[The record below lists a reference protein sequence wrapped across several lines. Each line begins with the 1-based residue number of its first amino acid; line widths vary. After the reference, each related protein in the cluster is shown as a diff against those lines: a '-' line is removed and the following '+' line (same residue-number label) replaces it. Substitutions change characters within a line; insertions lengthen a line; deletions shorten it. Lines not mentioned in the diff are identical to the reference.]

1 MATLGLGVLHNS
13 ILGPCL
19 QNGFA
24 EVSIGWVECWP
35 TSKGLSS
42 LSCGPKH
49 HCQPC
54 ERPWSS
60 GSGPGMAVGHG
71 EMAKAGWGRLAG
83 KRVKDV
89 ELDCYSILQLIHDY
103 IVIVF
108 HNHCFHMFRFMNHTS
123 CIHTLSFFPYIASSL
138 PKVASFN
145 SCWFAALGVDL
156 AKWSKA
162 EPNQNPA
169 KHAVGQTCGN
179 SAHVSI
185 VPIDLWNTYHS
196 SMSAAAS
203 ASFFFFLKLFSSA
216 LSWTKSSM
224 NSIYIWYMHAWI

>member
-1 MATLGLGVLHNS
+1 MLANFQRVVFLE
-13 ILGPCL
+13 LGPQTPL
-19 QNGFA
+19 
-24 EVSIGWVECWP
+24 P
-35 TSKGLSS
+35 TMRAK
-42 LSCGPKH
+42 
-49 HCQPC
+49 
-54 ERPWSS
+54 PWSS

-203 ASFFFFLKLFSSA
+203 ASFFFLKLFSSA

-224 NSIYIWYMHAWI
+224 NSIYMIYACMNIDGSWSNICKFNIFMYACMYAC

>member
-1 MATLGLGVLHNS
+1 MLASFQRVVFLE
-13 ILGPCL
+13 LGPQTPL
-19 QNGFA
+19 
-24 EVSIGWVECWP
+24 P
-35 TSKGLSS
+35 TMRAK
-42 LSCGPKH
+42 
-49 HCQPC
+49 
-54 ERPWSS
+54 PWSS

-156 AKWSKA
+156 AKWPKA

-224 NSIYIWYMHAWI
+224 NSIYIYDICMYEYRWVQHMQI